1 MRSKK
6 RATKAASSSRRLIAL
21 AAVAFAGSVT
31 AQAPQPTPPADAA
44 AGPREPGAAVGNLT
58 APRRFRDAM
67 VESRDYNAALKPA
80 LDVVAAQAGARD
92 AAYANDVSVLARI
105 QAELGQFDKA
115 EASYLQAIDAL
126 QTTEGEFTLSLVSP
140 YRGLGRAYIK
150 AGRYPEAITTL
161 ETARTI
167 SQRNLGLFNVEQSPL
182 LDDIT
187 TAYLGLGDTR
197 KAQDIQLERLDNA
210 VRRYGADDQRVIP
223 FRYVLADYY
232 QRSRELDSAR
242 QQYTDV
248 LKTQE
253 SQLGPEH
260 PGLLSPL
267 RQLVRIDLLTS
278 QTQAGDAHARLV
290 SVLQQNPNTDA
301 IERGES
307 LATLGDWAIVAND
320 MTAARDWY
328 KQAWEAFSSKPGFD
342 TAAAFAK
349 PEMIDFIAPLNSVD
363 RGAKSKLPYAWAEI
377 GFDFDVSADGRP
389 QHVHAVRAE
398 GAPPSEFESRY
409 SRRLRE
415 THFRP
420 RLVAGEPVA
429 TENVQFTHYFRV
441 YVDPKKKRAQP
452 PADQG

>member
-1 MRSKK
+1 MQSKTK
-6 RATKAASSSRRLIAL
+6 ATKVASSSRWLIAL
-21 AAVAFAGSVT
+21 TAVALAGSVA
-31 AQAPQPTPPADAA
+31 AQAPQPTPRADST
-44 AGPREPGAAVGNLT
+44 AGPQEPGAPAHDLT
-58 APRRFRDAM
+58 ALRRFRDAM

-80 LDVVAAQAGARD
+80 LDVVGAQAGARD
-92 AAYANDVSVLARI
+92 AAFATDLSLLARI

-242 QQYTDV
+242 QQYVDV

-267 RQLVRIDLLTS
+267 RELVRIDILTS
-278 QTQAGDAHARLV
+278 QTEAGDAHARLV
-290 SVLQQNPNTDA
+290 SVLQQNPNTDP
-301 IERGES
+301 IERAES

-320 MTAARDWY
+320 FSAAHDYY
-328 KQAWEAFSSKPGFD
+328 KQAWDAFSSKPDFD

-363 RGAKSKLPYAWAEI
+363 RGAKSRLPYGWAEI
-377 GFDFDVSADGRP
+377 DFKFDVSADGRP
-389 QHVHAVRAE
+389 QNVHAVRPE

-429 TENVQFTHYFRV
+429 TENVQFTHYFRI
-441 YVDPKKKRAQP
+441 YVDPKKKRPEPTAG
-452 PADQG
+452 QG